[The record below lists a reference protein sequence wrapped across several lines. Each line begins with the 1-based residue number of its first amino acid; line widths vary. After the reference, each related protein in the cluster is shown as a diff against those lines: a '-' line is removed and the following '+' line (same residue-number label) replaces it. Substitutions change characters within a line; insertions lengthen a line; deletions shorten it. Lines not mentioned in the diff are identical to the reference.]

1 MAINKLGLGMIL
13 VSTFL
18 LFNGWILIMMLFVN
32 VPLGAWIFKG
42 VMDGLA
48 VLILY
53 PELKDT
59 IPKMVNPRK

>member
-1 MAINKLGLGMIL
+1 MIL

-18 LFNGWILIMMLFVN
+18 LFNGWILIMMFFVN
-32 VPLGAWIFKG
+32 VPPGAWIFKG
-42 VMDGLA
+42 IMDSLA